1 MSSSAAGL
9 SSFLVARLVDVSA
22 SGFGLHTLEPVVPG
36 QEYTVA
42 GEVQVDGEWL
52 AISAQACV
60 VYCQP
65 SEEETYRV
73 GLEASGVSYKS
84 IPKPR

>member
-9 SSFLVARLVDVSA
+9 SSFLVAKLVDISA
-22 SGFGLHTLEPVVPG
+22 SGFGLHTLEPVEPG

-52 AISAQACV
+52 A
-60 VYCQP
+60 
-65 SEEETYRV
+65 
-73 GLEASGVSYKS
+73 
-84 IPKPR
+84 